1 MLKDSL
7 VYAVAS
13 PCGPFYNSKMPD
25 IATGSDCQFGS
36 ATGNIWCLSSSTGS
50 STGSTTGCASACA
63 SASFSVYNTERL
75 PEQMLS
81 TTSTGTF
88 EQQLPRRSLKAL
100 LVASVRA
107 RTLTE
112 ALTPPVKLLTSS
124 ALTNDTALAVLEAWF
139 LTGNCEI

>member
-50 STGSTTGCASACA
+50 TTGCTSACA
-63 SASFSVYNTERL
+63 SASCSVYNTKRL

-100 LVASVRA
+100 PVASVRA